1 VRQGEPKLDL
11 DFRDKIPTSGP
22 TIGND
27 AADRPLND
35 QSGAR
40 PPATAQTT
48 IYAGLEDLIILP
60 LAAVAVAARR
70 IGRDLLLALVQILDW
85 AFPIVLQIVRFPLFT
100 IRIVGDGIAAALKG
114 VVRLL
119 PVSGEAREAWRQ
131 RVSEYW
137 ARLRQTFSY
146 KAFEQ
151 ALHHA
156 FENGMAW
163 VFRTCKTLT
172 PGGALLV
179 IAGAVL
185 WLPVSFGIAT
195 VLHGVL
201 IAKATVWPAWTQL
214 LHPVATIIAKSKL
227 LVLPAY
233 PAAWP
238 QAKQHALVQGA
249 FRLYEY
255 LAARYLMRKIGLR
268 YQQTERATTDGTRV
282 LRRSAIRIGL
292 RQMYERLLDG
302 LNDLAVQIGK
312 GIRIIARLTI
322 QGLSSLPLIGPIIQ
336 RYEKHYNEAAEQESP
351 QKLSERIKGIYD
363 RWSIKLSVDY
373 YEAKDVEVATSQAG
387 QSHFAQSQVGQSQV
401 VQSHVAQNHGA
412 VPSPPATR
420 ISSIDPR

>member
-1 VRQGEPKLDL
+1 M
-11 DFRDKIPTSGP
+11 
-22 TIGND
+22 
-27 AADRPLND
+27 ND

-172 PGGALLV
+172 RGGALLV

>member
-1 VRQGEPKLDL
+1 
-11 DFRDKIPTSGP
+11 
-22 TIGND
+22 
-27 AADRPLND
+27 LND

-70 IGRDLLLALVQILDW
+70 VGRDLLLALVQLLDW

-100 IRIVGDGIAAALKG
+100 IRIVGDGVAAALKG
-114 VVRLL
+114 IVRFL
-119 PVSGEAREAWRQ
+119 PVSGEAREAWRR

-137 ARLRQTFSY
+137 ARLRETFSY

-195 VLHGVL
+195 ALHGVL

-214 LHPVATIIAKSKL
+214 LHPLATIIAKSKL

-238 QAKQHALVQGA
+238 QAKRHALVQGA

-268 YQQTERATTDGTRV
+268 YQQTERATADGTRV

-292 RQMYERLLDG
+292 RQLYERLLDG

-312 GIRIIARLTI
+312 GMRAMAITAI
-322 QGLSSLPLIGPIIQ
+322 QGLSALPLAGPIVRHYQ
-336 RYEKHYNEAAEQESP
+336 KHYDEAAEQESP

-363 RWSIKLSVDY
+363 RWSIKLSVEY
-373 YEAKDVEVATSQAG
+373 YEAKDAEAAKSHNIESHGARSQT
-387 QSHFAQSQVGQSQV
+387 AQSQLAKNQV
-401 VQSHVAQNHGA
+401 VQDHGA
-412 VPSPPATR
+412 VTSPPAAR
-420 ISSIDPR
+420 IASTYPR

>member
-1 VRQGEPKLDL
+1 M
-11 DFRDKIPTSGP
+11 
-22 TIGND
+22 
-27 AADRPLND
+27 ND
-35 QSGAR
+35 QPGAR

-60 LAAVAVAARR
+60 LTAAAVAARR
-70 IGRDLLLALVQILDW
+70 LGRDLLVALVQLLDW
-85 AFPIVLQIVRFPLFT
+85 AFPILLQIVRFPLFT
-100 IRIVGDGIAAALKG
+100 IRIIGDGVAAVLKG
-114 VVRLL
+114 IVRFL

-156 FENGMAW
+156 FEKGMAW

-238 QAKQHALVQGA
+238 QAKKHPLVQA
-249 FRLYEY
+249 SFRTYEY
-255 LAARYLMRKIGLR
+255 LVARYLMRKIGLR
-268 YQQTERATTDGTRV
+268 YRQTERAATEGARV
-282 LRRSAIRIGL
+282 LRRSAIRTGL
-292 RQMYERLLDG
+292 RRLSNRLLDG
-302 LNDLAVQIGK
+302 LNDLAARISK
-312 GIRIIARLTI
+312 TMRTMAAAAIR
-322 QGLSSLPLIGPIIQ
+322 GLSALPLVGAIVR
-336 RYEKHYNEAAEQESP
+336 RYEKHYGEAAEKENP
-351 QKLSERIKGIYD
+351 EKLSERIKGVYA
-363 RWSIKLSVDY
+363 RWSTKLSVEY
-373 YEAKDVEVATSQAG
+373 YEAKDAEVATSQAPVS
-387 QSHFAQSQVGQSQV
+387 QAAQSQTALSE
-401 VQSHVAQNHGA
+401 VAQNQLAESQGIQCRGTA
-412 VPSPPATR
+412 PVASRPPAR
-420 ISSIDPR
+420 ITDLR

>member
-1 VRQGEPKLDL
+1 M
-11 DFRDKIPTSGP
+11 
-22 TIGND
+22 
-27 AADRPLND
+27 ND

-156 FENGMAW
+156 FENSMAW

-363 RWSIKLSVDY
+363 RWSIKLSVEY
-373 YEAKDVEVATSQAG
+373 YEAKDAEAATSTAARSHVAENRAVQSQVAQG
-387 QSHFAQSQVGQSQV
+387 QVAQSQVAQSQI
-401 VQSHVAQNHGA
+401 AQNHA
-412 VPSPPATR
+412 AIASPPAAR
-420 ISSIDPR
+420 ISSTDSR

>member
-1 VRQGEPKLDL
+1 
-11 DFRDKIPTSGP
+11 
-22 TIGND
+22 
-27 AADRPLND
+27 LND

-60 LAAVAVAARR
+60 LTAAAVAARR
-70 IGRDLLLALVQILDW
+70 VGRDVLLALVQLLDW
-85 AFPIVLQIVRFPLFT
+85 AFPILLQIVRFPLFT
-100 IRIVGDGIAAALKG
+100 IRIIGDGLALALAG

-119 PVSGEAREAWRQ
+119 PVSGEAREAWRR
-131 RVSEYW
+131 RVSEGW

-156 FENGMAW
+156 FEKGMAW

-172 PGGALLV
+172 PNGALLV

-214 LHPVATIIAKSKL
+214 LHPLATVIAKSKL

-238 QAKQHALVQGA
+238 QAKKHPLVQA
-249 FRLYEY
+249 SFRAYEY
-255 LAARYLMRKIGLR
+255 LVARYLMRKIGLR
-268 YQQTERATTDGTRV
+268 YRQTEQAATEGARV
-282 LRRSAIRIGL
+282 LRRSAIRTGL
-292 RQMYERLLDG
+292 RRLSKRLLDG
-302 LNDLAVQIGK
+302 LNDLAT
-312 GIRIIARLTI
+312 GISKVMRALVTGAMK
-322 QGLSSLPLIGPIIQ
+322 GLSSLPLAGPIIR
-336 RYEKHYNEAAEQESP
+336 RYEAHYGAAAEQESP
-351 QKLSERIKGIYD
+351 QKLSERIKGLYE
-363 RWSIKLSVDY
+363 RWSTKLSAEY
-373 YEAKDVEVATSQAG
+373 YEDKDVATRQAATSQVAESHIA
-387 QSHFAQSQVGQSQV
+387 QSHS
-401 VQSHVAQNHGA
+401 VQSRAAAAPVT
-412 VPSPPATR
+412 SPPATPPIR
-420 ISSIDPR
+420 PSSLNIR